1 MAQRRSGTAEDLK
14 SCGAILCLEAAAF
27 ARLPTASVPL
37 NTRTPLVRDLTSVP
51 AARPTMGWHGQAK
64 QPMLQGA
71 LSVLAVVTDA
81 QGALPWTE
89 AATRVWVAAVWLRSM
104 WSGSSAQLASK
115 LVWRP
120 PRHGGVA
127 VPGKVRVSG
136 AGMDPLRS
144 EEASLDRMQGRRS
157 RPAAGGATSSFG
169 RIFEVR
175 RGALAPP
182 LRACIRLKQ
191 ANSLL
196 QVPMRTQYGLDCM
209 GPATRHAVVATRP
222 ACWLAAQSCLTT
234 STAATQLQPTPWWPP
249 PSKV

>member
-1 MAQRRSGTAEDLK
+1 MHAICSRRAS
-14 SCGAILCLEAAAF
+14 LCLVAAAF
-27 ARLPTASVPL
+27 IRLPTTSVPL
-37 NTRTPLVRDLTSVP
+37 NTRAPLVRDLTSVP

-64 QPMLQGA
+64 QPMLQSD

-81 QGALPWTE
+81 QE
-89 AATRVWVAAVWLRSM
+89 AIYLKDAARRVWLAAVWPRSM

-144 EEASLDRMQGRRS
+144 EKASLDRMQGRRS
-157 RPAAGGATSSFG
+157 RPAAGGATSGFWPNY
-169 RIFEVR
+169 EVR

-182 LRACIRLKQ
+182 LRACMRLKQ
-191 ANSLL
+191 ADSLL
-196 QVPMRTQYGLDCM
+196 QVPIRTQYGLDCM
-209 GPATRHAVVATRP
+209 GPADQ
-222 ACWLAAQSCLTT
+222 LAG
-234 STAATQLQPTPWWPP
+234 
-249 PSKV
+249 

>member
-1 MAQRRSGTAEDLK
+1 MRRDPLHGGSGL
-14 SCGAILCLEAAAF
+14 
-27 ARLPTASVPL
+27 
-37 NTRTPLVRDLTSVP
+37 RTPADRVGPFEHTRAPCERSDLGSC

-64 QPMLQGA
+64 QPMLQSA

-81 QGALPWTE
+81 QEALSWMD
-89 AATRVWVAAVWLRSM
+89 AASRVWVAAVWPLSM

-144 EEASLDRMQGRRS
+144 EKASLDRMQGRRS
-157 RPAAGGATSSFG
+157 RPAAGGATSGFWPN
-169 RIFEVR
+169 FEVR

-182 LRACIRLKQ
+182 LRACMRLKQ
-191 ANSLL
+191 ADSLL
-196 QVPMRTQYGLDCM
+196 QVPIRTQYG
-209 GPATRHAVVATRP
+209 HA
-222 ACWLAAQSCLTT
+222 
-234 STAATQLQPTPWWPP
+234 
-249 PSKV
+249 

>member
-1 MAQRRSGTAEDLK
+1 MQ
-14 SCGAILCLEAAAF
+14 AAACT
-27 ARLPTASVPL
+27 RLPTAPAPL
-37 NTRTPLVRDLTSVP
+37 NTRAPLVRDLTLVP

-64 QPMLQGA
+64 QPMLQSA

-81 QGALPWTE
+81 QEALPWMD
-89 AATRVWVAAVWLRSM
+89 AASRVWAAAVWLRSM
-104 WSGSSAQLASK
+104 WLGSSAQLASK

-120 PRHGGVA
+120 PRHCSVA

-136 AGMDPLRS
+136 AGMDRLRS

-157 RPAAGGATSSFG
+157 RPAAGGATSGFG

-191 ANSLL
+191 ADSLL
-196 QVPMRTQYGLDCM
+196 QVPIRTQYGLDCM
-209 GPATRHAVVATRP
+209 GPATRHAMVATRP
-222 ACWLAAQSCLTT
+222 ACWLAAQSSLTT
-234 STAATQLQPTPWWPP
+234 STAATQLQTTPFSPLS
-249 PSKV
+249 SKVEHQVCL